1 VVKPYRIL
9 LSDKVRRMQIRRA
22 YEYIDAIQSYP
33 SEWAYAF
40 APREAVEEG
49 GIKLESINPIPA
61 TYGAV
66 DFPELYVDEE
76 KLLEELKQRMKGSYV
91 RAISRALE
99 KGVLPYRAL
108 PPETFEEVLKE
119 NPGVIAEVLFEAF
132 IPLNLRP
139 ENLGFGE
146 GWEVEVFRTEVQ
158 LIEPRLVEE
167 ALKEAERVIDYLAE
181 LEQLGESA
189 STIREVWVL
198 AARRVV
204 SAEKTMEDLEREV
217 EVIIGKLS
225 GVALAMTMLFNRL
238 VYAEPPIGGSA
249 P

>member
-1 VVKPYRIL
+1 
-9 LSDKVRRMQIRRA
+9 
-22 YEYIDAIQSYP
+22 
-33 SEWAYAF
+33 
-40 APREAVEEG
+40 
-49 GIKLESINPIPA
+49 
-61 TYGAV
+61 
-66 DFPELYVDEE
+66 
-76 KLLEELKQRMKGSYV
+76 MKGSYV

-119 NPGVIAEVLFEAF
+119 SPGVIAEVLFEAF
-132 IPLNLRP
+132 IPLNLKP
-139 ENLGFGE
+139 ENIDFGE

-167 ALKEAERVIDYLAE
+167 ALEEAERVIDYLAE

-189 STIREVWVL
+189 STIREMWVL